1 VIDILV
7 VVAVP
12 ILGVGRFLA
21 VASLVVNSV
30 FIAYFCRPASCA
42 ISAARWSRVDLVV
55 DPVDLVVDPVDLDDA
70 PPLTVLV
77 ACRNEEAAA
86 VPLVAAPSRLEHD
99 RRCMSGP
106 PTAGPTARSGPACFR
121 PSAGGTS
128 TRSPRTPA

>member
-30 FIAYFCRPASCA
+30 FIAYFCR
-42 ISAARWSRVDLVV
+42 
-55 DPVDLVVDPVDLDDA
+55 
-70 PPLTVLV
+70 LV

-86 VPLVAAPSRLEHD
+86 VPLVAAPSRLEYD

-128 TRSPRTPA
+128 ARSPRTPA